1 MFRFGT
7 CCCWIRLSKILV
19 KKLQSINIYGFSNRV
34 QASNISEG
42 AMLYERKKTQ
52 LKTYKSDFFALNT
65 LLTSQAEQFYS
76 AQWSQ
81 MIQEVLLARYFDP
94 PNFTKCFYP
103 MTNLNLTSTYVQ
115 ACSLLFRT
123 IVSCCIHL
131 IFELSPK
138 EMPQI
143 FSRCSVSII
152 SISDVLQIKFP
163 IHLFPQRPVFEYKE
177 FESKKALNSMGS
189 T

>member
-1 MFRFGT
+1 MGSQTECRRQTF
-7 CCCWIRLSKILV
+7 LK
-19 KKLQSINIYGFSNRV
+19 V
-34 QASNISEG
+34 QCYMNE
-42 AMLYERKKTQ
+42 KKTQ

-115 ACSLLFRT
+115 
-123 IVSCCIHL
+123 
-131 IFELSPK
+131 
-138 EMPQI
+138 
-143 FSRCSVSII
+143 
-152 SISDVLQIKFP
+152 
-163 IHLFPQRPVFEYKE
+163 
-177 FESKKALNSMGS
+177 
-189 T
+189 

>member
-1 MFRFGT
+1 
-7 CCCWIRLSKILV
+7 
-19 KKLQSINIYGFSNRV
+19 
-34 QASNISEG
+34 
-42 AMLYERKKTQ
+42 
-52 LKTYKSDFFALNT
+52 
-65 LLTSQAEQFYS
+65 
-76 AQWSQ
+76 

-143 FSRCSVSII
+143 FSQCSVGCPTSYSCHVDSVLLYSKFEAKQIKYWN
-152 SISDVLQIKFP
+152 SKFKYLQIRYSSIP
-163 IHLFPQRPVFEYKE
+163 RRTWLFQILLRDIRDIRETDFNV
-177 FESKKALNSMGS
+177 
-189 T
+189 